1 MKVLFLYCI
10 RYLKQFYI
18 LIFTPPILMFH
29 FLNPTPT
36 ALSNL
41 KNIVENLFVSKPF
54 LIFFTI
60 ECAKLLATFKCSLI
74 SCFCLPEAD

>member
-41 KNIVENLFVSKPF
+41 KNIVENLFVSKPL
-54 LIFFTI
+54 LIFFYNSMCQI
-60 ECAKLLATFKCSLI
+60 VSNF
-74 SCFCLPEAD
+74 